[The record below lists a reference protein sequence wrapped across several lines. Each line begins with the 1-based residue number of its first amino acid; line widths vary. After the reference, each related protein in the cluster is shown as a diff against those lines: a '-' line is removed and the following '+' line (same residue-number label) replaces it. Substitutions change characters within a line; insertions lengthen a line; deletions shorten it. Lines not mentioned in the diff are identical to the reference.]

1 MNETRIVAF
10 DPTSRGFG
18 YVCFKEG
25 MELLDWGHSSVKPR
39 NDEALLN
46 VVAAQIAWYNPKVVV
61 LEDWTHKKSRRR
73 KRVKNLLADLADFV
87 LSANCEVECYAP
99 HEIARCFAPE
109 GKITKHEIAE
119 IIADMYP
126 ELGPRLPPKRKIWQ
140 SEDERTSF
148 FDAAALAL
156 TYFWHADEALI
167 QDSLDE
173 LDNDITM

>member
-1 MNETRIVAF
+1 MKEIRILAL

-18 YVCFKEG
+18 FVCFEEK
-25 MELLDWGHSSVKPR
+25 MRLIDWGHMSVKPK
-39 NDEALLN
+39 NSEVLLDL
-46 VVAAQIAWYNPKVVV
+46 VGAHIAWYNPQVVI
-61 LEDWTHKKSRRR
+61 LEDWTHPSSRRR
-73 KRVKNLLADLADFV
+73 KRVKKLLADLADYV

-99 HEIARCFAPE
+99 HEIARCFAL

-119 IIADMYP
+119 IVANLYP

-156 TYFWHADEALI
+156 TYFWHADKALI
-167 QDSLDE
+167 QDSLDA
-173 LDNDITM
+173 LNDDITM

>member
-1 MNETRIVAF
+1 
-10 DPTSRGFG
+10 
-18 YVCFKEG
+18 

-39 NDEALLN
+39 NAEVLLDL
-46 VVAAQIAWYNPKVVV
+46 VAAQIAWYNPKVVV

-126 ELGPRLPPKRKIWQ
+126 ELGPTTPTKTK
-140 SEDERTSF
+140 D
-148 FDAAALAL
+148 LAK
-156 TYFWHADEALI
+156 
-167 QDSLDE
+167 
-173 LDNDITM
+173 